1 MNIEI
6 IKNDNSSI
14 VGVRGS
20 DPGSK
25 IFKEMKEMKE
35 IFTEDLAHWRRLLL
49 LDPGCII
56 AQCKL
61 RKWKDVT
68 NWVRKRNMYMILWG
82 L

>member
-35 IFTEDLAHWRRLLL
+35 IFTEDLTH
-49 LDPGCII
+49 
-56 AQCKL
+56 
-61 RKWKDVT
+61 
-68 NWVRKRNMYMILWG
+68 
-82 L
+82 